1 MLFAADYKHFYCRFS
16 DPSYVKKLK
25 LEMLTA
31 VANEANTYDIGE
43 GGCGCWTFFCF
54 DLSRLVQVQSKFPL
68 CNSRVFF
75 SLNPHVLW
83 KQLGKPEP

>member
-31 VANEANTYDIGE
+31 VANETNTYDIGKAAICLPSE
-43 GGCGCWTFFCF
+43 ECYCTAQKVAL
-54 DLSRLVQVQSKFPL
+54 DRYSV
-68 CNSRVFF
+68 
-75 SLNPHVLW
+75 
-83 KQLGKPEP
+83 

>member
-31 VANEANTYDIGE
+31 VANETNTYDIGKVAFCLLLE
-43 GGCGCWTFFCF
+43 GATILLRRSYSVKSVLAQRL
-54 DLSRLVQVQSKFPL
+54 LSKGRRSYI
-68 CNSRVFF
+68 
-75 SLNPHVLW
+75 
-83 KQLGKPEP
+83 